1 MGFGKEDLD
10 LVLAPASS
18 PVFLLFFRFDSSK
31 FDGSVFVLFVLIR
44 FRYGIEPSIGGGGH
58 QRLIVVV
65 HSQAL
70 GLELDILGTWFGKR
84 RFWVSLVFC
93 YLGVE

>member
-10 LVLAPASS
+10 LVLAPASP
-18 PVFLLFFRFDSSK
+18 PVFLYFFRFDSSK

-44 FRYGIEPSIGGGGH
+44 FRYGIEPIIGGGGH

-70 GLELDILGTWFGKR
+70 GLDVFDTWFGKR

-93 YLGVE
+93 YLVVE